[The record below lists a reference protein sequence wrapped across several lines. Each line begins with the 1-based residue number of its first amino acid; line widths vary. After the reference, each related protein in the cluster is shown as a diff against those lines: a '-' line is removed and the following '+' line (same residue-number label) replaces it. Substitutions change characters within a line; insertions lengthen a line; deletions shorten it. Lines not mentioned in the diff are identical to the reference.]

1 MRANS
6 RMHAFV
12 ALRFIRPSS
21 LTGWPHASLRSHGG
35 GYLYSLC
42 PLGQELTEECFA
54 ATPLHF
60 ASSNTTIRYITGRLP
75 DQQIPARDVGIGTHP
90 AGSVW
95 RVNPIPACNC
105 DNGGQTP
112 LTSVSKSEGGV
123 TGCVYEPPSS
133 GEPPKKGTFAGAY
146 EDTGKGPDGAGLP
159 GAENCSTGLQFPLPF
174 EWGYGQQ
181 IWNRGADEGPAADD
195 WAIVDTVRVPSRAGE
210 YVLRWRWDTEQNPQI
225 WSHCADVTIV

>member
-1 MRANS
+1 
-6 RMHAFV
+6 MHAFV

-181 IWNRGADEGPAADD
+181 IWNRGADAGPAADD